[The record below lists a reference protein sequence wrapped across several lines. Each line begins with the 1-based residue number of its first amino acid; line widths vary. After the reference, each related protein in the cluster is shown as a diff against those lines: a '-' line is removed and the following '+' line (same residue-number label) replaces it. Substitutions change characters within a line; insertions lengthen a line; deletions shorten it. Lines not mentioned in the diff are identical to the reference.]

1 MNNAIQQMISDGIK
15 VFAYEPS
22 KNTPPDNFK
31 LVYHWDKID
40 TLNQG
45 AKISDDLNYSVLPD
59 FKHVDLDFDCQTAK
73 DNSFAYFNPSYLFGR
88 SERGHMLQVIS
99 NPTPFSRIQVSF
111 GSKVLIEMRGERN
124 YSVAQGRLDNLGRD
138 NSNAYSKKTDY
149 GKPMTFEEC
158 KRKVFEVGLICQ
170 LHEGYY
176 GSVNDYIIPIVGEL
190 LFKRMK
196 IDHTKEIIS
205 RFLRAI
211 NRSERVDETNLSID
225 SMYKKNNPSKLE
237 RLADWSD
244 TQRAQVRNSIKEVLG
259 NIEETKTEEKK
270 TKFEPLVTKSLKEIN
285 NTEYPE
291 LLEIVKDILCP
302 GLWFFSAK
310 PKVGK
315 SFLGLSLAYS
325 VATGQKFLGLNTLQ
339 GSCLYIA
346 YEDSEPRISRRS
358 SSMDLEDSDS
368 IEFAFKTNK
377 LMDGLEEQLI
387 AWIELK
393 KQNGARPLL
402 IIIDT
407 YIRAQDGKKGD
418 GNNSYEIDSNKL
430 DRLQQE
436 ILSREVCCM
445 FITHDKKVEEG
456 DKLNNMSGSM
466 TFQGQDGVWR
476 MDKNRTDGTMNS
488 VLSIF
493 PRDLPDQQFEVHFNK
508 DLYEWENIGTP
519 EVKTMDRQT
528 RLITE
533 AVEKISESM
542 GDAKPKEVIAYLFE
556 SNLLED
562 NDRNKWAYTKKIASM
577 KKRGTFVVGERY
589 GSVKIP
595 SYVFGDDTIE
605 DNEAVYEV
613 PWSKKSKDLP
623 F

>member
-15 VFAYEPS
+15 VFAYEPA

-31 LVYHWDKID
+31 MVWHWDKID

-45 AKISDDLNYSVLPD
+45 ATISDDLNYSILPD
-59 FKHVDLDFDCQTAK
+59 FRHVDLDFDCQTAK

-88 SERGHMLQVIS
+88 NERGHMLQVIS
-99 NPTPFSRIQVSF
+99 NPTPFTRIQVSF

-124 YSVAQGRLDNLGRD
+124 YSVAQGRLDNLGQD
-138 NSNAYSKKTDY
+138 TSNAYSKKTDY
-149 GKPMTFEEC
+149 GKPMSFEEC
-158 KRKVFEVGLICQ
+158 KRNVFEVGLICQ
-170 LHEGYY
+170 LAEGYY

-190 LFKRMK
+190 LFQGMK
-196 IDHTKEIIS
+196 IDHTKEITE

-211 NRSERVDETNLSID
+211 GRDERVEETFKSID

-237 RLADWSD
+237 RLHDWTD

-259 NIEETKTEEKK
+259 DIKETKAEEKKPVGVPPLETKT
-270 TKFEPLVTKSLKEIN
+270 LKEIN
-285 NTEYPE
+285 HTEYPP
-291 LLEIVKDILCP
+291 LLEIVKNILSP

-315 SFLGLSLAYS
+315 SFMGLSLVYA
-325 VATGQKFLGLNTLQ
+325 VAMGKKFLGFDTEQ

-346 YEDSEPRISRRS
+346 YEDSEPRINRRS
-358 SSMDLEDSDS
+358 ESMGLEDSENV
-368 IEFAFKTNK
+368 EFAFKTEK
-377 LMDGLEEQLI
+377 LMLGLEEQLI
-387 AWIELK
+387 GWIELK
-393 KQNGARPLL
+393 KQNGSRPLL
-402 IIIDT
+402 IVIDT
-407 YIRAQDGKKGD
+407 YIRSQDGKKGA

-493 PRDLPDQQFEVHFNK
+493 PRDMKDQQFEVHFNNQN
-508 DLYEWENIGTP
+508 EWENVGTP
-519 EVKTMDRQT
+519 EVKTMDKQT
-528 RLITE
+528 RLITQ
-533 AVEKISESM
+533 AVETISESM
-542 GDAKPKEVIAYLFE
+542 GDAKPKEIIEWLIE
-556 SNLLED
+556 NNLLED

-577 KKRGTFVVGERY
+577 KKQGKFVVGERY
-589 GSVKIP
+589 ASVKFPI
-595 SYVFGDDTIE
+595 YVVEGDKMD
-605 DNEAVYEV
+605 DNC
-613 PWSKKSKDLP
+613 P